1 MRELAIAFSM
11 LSAALF
17 AWVLGSEGD
26 EIAMR
31 DLFVFTTAL
40 VIIVAV
46 QLLVLFAVYRVVG
59 RDFTGRGKYVPLAV
73 AAVLM
78 ALNAYFFAFS
88 ILERPLGVRIAV
100 AALFGV
106 VFLALTVFRPAR
118 VVLAL
123 FAGIMIVMSLVQY
136 VSTRSVF
143 AGRDVTAET
152 VSVPVNSK
160 RNVYLLGSE
169 SLHSPKA
176 YREHYGIEDPE
187 HLKVL
192 RDAGFRVLDSAYSA
206 ERSTVISYASI
217 LEFVRPRGGDE
228 LGARTVFIND
238 NSTFRSFRDSG
249 YNIQFVYISNYFAVN
264 RNNVNYAYPPLNF
277 DACDELERHYFYG
290 LCSHGIVR
298 MINKYIFR
306 SPRVT
311 YREQVGHL
319 KDRADYVLK
328 TSRPW
333 LTITHV
339 KYPFH
344 THGYFSY
351 PNEAYTAKFTQMVRN
366 AMPTVAQNI
375 RNTAA
380 YITQQDPNAVV
391 IVFGDHGTH
400 LFRGVKKE
408 QVFTEKPILPV
419 EKVLLDQHGVMFAV
433 YPANFCVN
441 RMREG
446 FSTMAMI
453 ENLIACLNGNDN
465 PTEDEQRRARTV
477 NFFYERHDVE
487 KFTRAK

>member
-1 MRELAIAFSM
+1 MRDLAVVFSLM
-11 LSAALF
+11 SAALF

-26 EIAMR
+26 EIAYR
-31 DLFVFTTAL
+31 DLVVFTTAL
-40 VIIVAV
+40 IVILAI
-46 QLLVLFAVYRVVG
+46 QLFLLYLVYRITG
-59 RDFTGRGKYVPLAV
+59 RVLSGRGKYILLLA
-73 AAVLM
+73 ASILL
-78 ALNAYFFAFS
+78 ALNAYYFAFS
-88 ILERPLGVRIAV
+88 ILERPIGFRIAF
-100 AALFGV
+100 AAVLGAA
-106 VFLALTVFRPAR
+106 FLALTMFRPAR
-118 VVLAL
+118 VVLSL

-136 VSTRSVF
+136 VSTRSMF
-143 AGRDVTAET
+143 SGRDVTAET
-152 VSVPVNSK
+152 VSLPVNSK
-160 RNVYLLGSE
+160 RNVYLLGAE
-169 SLHSPKA
+169 SLHSPEA
-176 YREHYGIEDPE
+176 YREHYGIENPE
-187 HLKVL
+187 HLKIL

-217 LEFVRPRGGDE
+217 LEFVRRRGGDE

-249 YNIQFVYISNYFAVN
+249 YSIQFVYISNYFAAN

-277 DACDELERHYFYG
+277 DACEELETHYFYG
-290 LCSHGIVR
+290 VCSHGVVR
-298 MINKYIFR
+298 LINKYIFR
-306 SPRVT
+306 SPRIH
-311 YREQVGHL
+311 YREQVAHL
-319 KDRADYVLK
+319 KERADYVLN

-351 PNEAYTAKFTQMVRN
+351 PDEAYTAKFKQMVRT

-380 YITQQDPNAVV
+380 YIVAQDPDAVV

-408 QVFTEKPILPV
+408 QVFSESPILPP

-453 ENLIACLNGNDN
+453 ENLVACLNGNDN
-465 PTEDEQRRARTV
+465 PTEEEQRRARTV
-477 NFFYERHDVE
+477 RFFGDLHD
-487 KFTRAK
+487 TAKLAR